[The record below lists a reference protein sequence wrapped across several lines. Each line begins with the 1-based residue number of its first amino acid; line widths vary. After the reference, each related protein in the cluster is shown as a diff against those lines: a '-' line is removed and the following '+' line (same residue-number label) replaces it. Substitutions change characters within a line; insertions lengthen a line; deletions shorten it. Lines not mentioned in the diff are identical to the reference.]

1 MLGPSSFRS
10 QQPVKS
16 SLKTYRSRGK
26 RTAEPAT
33 SSDAT
38 TSDHKPARQF
48 DWDRLAQERKARIEN
63 ARIQAQRR
71 KEAQLEQEAED
82 AQLIAALYSDPASD
96 EALSQESDAVMVVPS
111 TQGSEDELAYPSYRD
126 PASSASGRTSDVSF
140 SIPTEPT
147 SRMKQALQRE
157 KTFSEQD
164 YEDDDQ
170 DEADGEDGQDEVLF
184 RSPSFDLLKRLREIP
199 KPQFPEPRTSAFE
212 YGPLSEPGLDV
223 PAGTGPISTSA
234 APSLLSSPSLPSTA
248 IDTHDPKN
256 PFLILESPKIK
267 KTMDIFQRRRQQ
279 LTELQNR
286 RKSTHERPTGT
297 AGPTQDLDLSMEI
310 EAPRNMQ
317 QRQQRRD
324 MPSVEKDRP
333 EDDLRLESVRDYE
346 APKHHHRQTTP
357 EPSQP
362 KDADGHEQDDGLDWA
377 LGKRMSSIE
386 ITPRR
391 MMAKQ
396 RKLAAQDPVSPSRPD
411 RTTAVQRGAGRALDR
426 NRRTESSLQPPPKLH
441 LGRDALDSTHHSDE
455 FDFLF
460 NPKSSVFKSRNQ
472 STNSLNSSEKMRP
485 TSLEAP
491 YEGQLASTNLNPKEA
506 PTHAMEQQRR
516 PKTSQDQRIATA
528 TPTSRPLMRREHKDG
543 REDAFDGRPSSSQLK
558 ARSITS
564 YQDPSSALPSEPRQS
579 SPPRQQSVNT
589 YEQEPKRLQ
598 PARQIRSLRRP
609 PAVLVSHRNKEIFR
623 PTLEDLL
630 AISDQRFF
638 EQFRDADSSFDASLS
653 IGDKEN
659 RPEKEGKALTSGVQ
673 QRTEIV
679 DFESLL
685 PECMA
690 KTLTKIGEASYSEV
704 YTVDLPVQQQRQ
716 HRLQQSLRKKKS
728 WSSYSR
734 GGRQGQED
742 ETALFQSPRLN
753 SYVKESA
760 EDDLTPQSMES
771 RGGAAGGERTRLV
784 MKIMPFNET
793 ADGSATDPERTRKSR
808 GRTRTESDLLALE
821 DIYREA
827 RVSTQIMHGWKG
839 FIGSF
844 GALVVRGKYPKPLL
858 AAWDRFRK
866 ANGTESWRPDI
877 YPKNQLYCIILLP
890 YGGTDLEH
898 CPLASWKQAW
908 SVLTQIAA
916 SLESKEQAP
925 FWFEHRDLHWGN
937 ILVKGTRQE
946 SVVFA
951 RRDFDRDEQQQ
962 EKGSGTDLGARQEHR
977 IIPTFGIVVQMIDF
991 TLARVQGDKGN
1002 LIYMDLEKDQDLFR
1016 GQGDYQFEIYRKM
1029 RKQIGKDWA
1038 ASCPR
1043 TNLYWLHYIAD
1054 KLVNEKELDIP
1065 SAYPSSNREKIA
1077 VLKRPSSFSSSGRGT
1092 VNGCG
1097 EDDEMME
1104 AWCYSRVLAVLKM
1117 YPDRLDPSGQT
1128 PSGTVLDL
1136 LLYDGS

>member
-26 RTAEPAT
+26 RTTAFAR
-33 SSDAT
+33 SSDT
-38 TSDHKPARQF
+38 STSDHKLARQF

-63 ARIQAQRR
+63 ARVQAQRR
-71 KEAQLEQEAED
+71 REAQLEQEAED
-82 AQLIAALYSDPASD
+82 AQLVAALYSDPPSD
-96 EALSQESDAVMVVPS
+96 EALSQESEAVMVVPS
-111 TQGSEDELAYPSYRD
+111 TQGSDDELAYPSYTD
-126 PASSASGRTSDVSF
+126 TFASASARNSSVSF
-140 SIPTEPT
+140 SIPTEAT
-147 SRMKQALQRE
+147 TRMRQALQRE

-164 YEDDDQ
+164 YEEDDP
-170 DEADGEDGQDEVLF
+170 DEMDGEDGQDEVLF

-199 KPQFPEPRTSAFE
+199 KPQFPEPRTSTF
-212 YGPLSEPGLDV
+212 GFG
-223 PAGTGPISTSA
+223 
-234 APSLLSSPSLPSTA
+234 LLSGPGSDSSADAGPVSASDPPSLPSAA
-248 IDTHDPKN
+248 IHTHDPKN

-286 RKSTHERPTGT
+286 RKSTSERPKGS
-297 AGPTQDLDLSMEI
+297 AGLAQDPDLSMETDT
-310 EAPRNMQ
+310 PSNLQ

-324 MPSVEKDRP
+324 MASFEREKS
-333 EDDLRLESVRDYE
+333 EDVLGLESVRDYV
-346 APKHHHRQTTP
+346 APKRNLRQTTP
-357 EPSQP
+357 EPRTP
-362 KDADGHEQDDGLDWA
+362 KDTDGDEQDDCVDRA

-396 RKLAAQDPVSPSRPD
+396 RKLAAQDPVSPTRPD
-411 RTTAVQRGAGRALDR
+411 RTMAAQRGAGRALVR
-426 NRRTESSLQPPPKLH
+426 TRRTEPLPQPPPKLY
-441 LGRDALDSTHHSDE
+441 LDRDPPATIHNSDE

-460 NPKSSVFKSRNQ
+460 NPKSSVFKSRSQ
-472 STNSLNSSEKMRP
+472 STHSLSSSEPIRP
-485 TSLEAP
+485 TSLESP
-491 YEGQLASTNLNPKEA
+491 YEWQRPSPTLNTKKA
-506 PTHAMEQQRR
+506 PIQSMDPQQRS
-516 PKTSQDQRIATA
+516 KMNQDQRNTTVSA
-528 TPTSRPLMRREHKDG
+528 SSLRRQELKDGCGLVFDDRPL
-543 REDAFDGRPSSSQLK
+543 PSQLK
-558 ARSITS
+558 ARSATS
-564 YQDPSSALPSEPRQS
+564 REDPIAMLPLEQQERPSS
-579 SPPRQQSVNT
+579 RQQSTDT
-589 YEQEPKRLQ
+589 YEEGTKRPQ
-598 PARQIRSLRRP
+598 AARQVRSLRRP
-609 PAVLVSHRNKEIFR
+609 PAVLVSHRNKGIFR

-638 EQFRDADSSFDASLS
+638 EQFRDADSSSASLAS
-653 IGDKEN
+653 VGDKEN
-659 RPEKEGKALTSGVQ
+659 RPEQEKGATTSEVSPG
-673 QRTEIV
+673 TAIV

-716 HRLQQSLRKKKS
+716 HRLEQSLRKKKS
-728 WSSYSR
+728 WSHYSR
-734 GGRQGQED
+734 GGRQGADD
-742 ETALFQSPRLN
+742 EAALFQSPRLN

-760 EDDLTPQSMES
+760 EDDLTPQTTDS
-771 RGGAAGGERTRLV
+771 RNGATGGERTRLV
-784 MKIMPFNET
+784 MKIMPFNT
-793 ADGSATDPERTRKSR
+793 TGDGSATDSERTRKSR
-808 GRTRTESDLLALE
+808 GRTRSESDLLALE

-844 GALVVRGKYPKPLL
+844 GALVVRGRYPKPLL

-890 YGGTDLEH
+890 YGGTDLER
-898 CPLASWKQAW
+898 CPLANWKQAW

-925 FWFEHRDLHWGN
+925 YWFEHRDLHWGN

-951 RRDFDRDEQQQ
+951 RRDVERDNQRQ
-962 EKGSGTDLGARQEHR
+962 EMASSADLRARQEHR
-977 IIPTFGIVVQMIDF
+977 TVPTFGIVVQMIDF

-1054 KLVNEKELDIP
+1054 KLVNEKELEVP
-1065 SAYPSSNREKIA
+1065 RLYPSSNSREKIA
-1077 VLKRPSSFSSSGRGT
+1077 VVRRPSSFSSS
-1092 VNGCG
+1092 NGHG
-1097 EDDEMME
+1097 MVQGSEDDDEQLE

-1117 YPDRLDPSGQT
+1117 YPDRLDPCGQT

-1136 LLYDGS
+1136 LLHEGGP

>member
-10 QQPVKS
+10 QQPAKS
-16 SLKTYRSRGK
+16 SLKTYRSRGR
-26 RTAEPAT
+26 RTAASAP
-33 SSDAT
+33 SSDT
-38 TSDHKPARQF
+38 TSSDHKPARQF

-63 ARIQAQRR
+63 ARAQAQRR
-71 KEAQLEQEAED
+71 REAQLEQEAED
-82 AQLIAALYSDPASD
+82 AQLVAALYSDPPSD
-96 EALSQESDAVMVVPS
+96 DALSQESVAVMVVPS
-111 TQGSEDELAYPSYRD
+111 TQGSEDELTYPSYSN
-126 PASSASGRTSDVSF
+126 PALSSSARTSNVSF
-140 SIPTEPT
+140 SIPPETT
-147 SRMKQALQRE
+147 HRLRQALQRE

-164 YEDDDQ
+164 YEDEDQ
-170 DEADGEDGQDEVLF
+170 DEAGDEDGQDEVLF

-199 KPQFPEPRTSAFE
+199 KPQFPEPRTSTFG
-212 YGPLSEPGLDV
+212 YGPLSESGSDT
-223 PAGTGPISTSA
+223 PAAAGPISTSA
-234 APSLLSSPSLPSTA
+234 SPSLLDSPSVSSTA
-248 IDTHDPKN
+248 ADMNDPKN

-279 LTELQNR
+279 LTEMQNR
-286 RKSTHERPTGT
+286 RKSTTERARGSTGLM
-297 AGPTQDLDLSMEI
+297 QDPDSTMEI
-310 EAPRNMQ
+310 QTPRNLQ
-317 QRQQRRD
+317 QRQQRGNTVT
-324 MPSVEKDRP
+324 SEKENS
-333 EDDLRLESVRDYE
+333 EDILGLESVRDYV
-346 APKHHHRQTTP
+346 APKQHPRQTTP
-357 EPSQP
+357 EPSTP
-362 KDADGHEQDDGLDWA
+362 KDAGGTEQDDCVDLA

-396 RKLAAQDPVSPSRPD
+396 RKLAEQDPISPSRLD
-411 RTTAVQRGAGRALDR
+411 RTATAQRGADRALDR
-426 NRRTESSLQPPPKLH
+426 NRRTESSLQSLPKLY
-441 LGRDALDSTHHSDE
+441 LDRDPPRNNHDSDE

-460 NPKSSVFKSRNQ
+460 NPKSSRNQ
-472 STNSLNSSEKMRP
+472 SKNSLSSLEKMRVA
-485 TSLEAP
+485 SLQDP
-491 YEGQLASTNLNPKEA
+491 YERQPKKA
-506 PTHAMEQQRR
+506 PTYSMEQQRR
-516 PKTSQDQRIATA
+516 SKTNSDQR
-528 TPTSRPLMRREHKDG
+528 TPADASASRSLINRELKDG
-543 REDAFDGRPSSSQLK
+543 REHVFDDRPLPSQLK
-558 ARSITS
+558 VRSTPSHHDPAPMFPLEQRQTS
-564 YQDPSSALPSEPRQS
+564 PS
-579 SPPRQQSVNT
+579 RQQSVDT
-589 YEQEPKRLQ
+589 HEQGAKRPQ
-598 PARQIRSLRRP
+598 PARQVRSLRRP

-623 PTLEDLL
+623 PTLQDLL

-638 EQFRDADSSFDASLS
+638 EQFRDADSSSDPLAA

-659 RPEKEGKALTSGVQ
+659 RPEQEDRSVTSGLQ
-673 QRTEIV
+673 QETEIV

-716 HRLQQSLRKKKS
+716 HRLLQQSLRKKKS

-734 GGRQGQED
+734 GDRQGAED
-742 ETALFQSPRLN
+742 EAALFQSPRLN

-760 EDDLTPQSMES
+760 EDDLTPQSTDS
-771 RGGAAGGERTRLV
+771 RNGATGGERTRLV

-793 ADGSATDPERTRKSR
+793 GDGSTTDPERTRKSR

-898 CPLASWKQAW
+898 CPLANWKQAW
-908 SVLTQIAA
+908 SVLTQLAA

-951 RRDFDRDEQQQ
+951 RRDFDRDDQQQ
-962 EKGSGTDLGARQEHR
+962 DKGSSIDLRARQEHR
-977 IIPTFGIVVQMIDF
+977 TIPTFGIVVQMIDF

-1054 KLVNEKELDIP
+1054 KLVNEKELDVP
-1065 SAYPSSNREKIA
+1065 SSYPSSSSREKIA
-1077 VLKRPSSFSSSGRGT
+1077 VLKRPSSFSSSNGYGAVRGS
-1092 VNGCG
+1092 
-1097 EDDEMME
+1097 EDDEKLE

-1136 LLYDGS
+1136 LLHDGS

>member
-26 RTAEPAT
+26 RTAASAP
-33 SSDAT
+33 SSDAS
-38 TSDHKPARQF
+38 TSDPKPARQF
-48 DWDRLAQERKARIEN
+48 DWDRLAQERKVRIEN
-63 ARIQAQRR
+63 ARVQAQRR
-71 KEAQLEQEAED
+71 REAQLEQEAED
-82 AQLIAALYSDPASD
+82 AQLVAALYSDPPSD
-96 EALSQESDAVMVVPS
+96 EALSQESEAVMVVPS
-111 TQGSEDELAYPSYRD
+111 TQGSDDELAYPSYTD
-126 PASSASGRTSDVSF
+126 PFTSAPPRTSSVSF
-140 SIPTEPT
+140 SIPPEATT
-147 SRMKQALQRE
+147 RMKQALQRE

-164 YEDDDQ
+164 YEDDNQ
-170 DEADGEDGQDEVLF
+170 DAVDGEDGQDEVLF

-199 KPQFPEPRTSAFE
+199 KPQFPEPRTSTFG
-212 YGPLSEPGLDV
+212 YGPLSGPGPDS
-223 PAGTGPISTSA
+223 PIEAGRISTSV
-234 APSLLSSPSLPSTA
+234 SPSIPSTA
-248 IDTHDPKN
+248 IHAHDPKN

-286 RKSTHERPTGT
+286 RKSTSDRPRGS
-297 AGPTQDLDLSMEI
+297 AGLEQDPDLTMET
-310 EAPRNMQ
+310 ETPSSLQ
-317 QRQQRRD
+317 QRHQRRD
-324 MPSVEKDRP
+324 MAAFGREKS
-333 EDDLRLESVRDYE
+333 EDILGLESVRDYV
-346 APKHHHRQTTP
+346 ASKQHARQTTP
-357 EPSQP
+357 EPRAP
-362 KDADGHEQDDGLDWA
+362 KATDGDEQDDCVDRA

-396 RKLAAQDPVSPSRPD
+396 RKLAAQDPVSPSRRD
-411 RTTAVQRGAGRALDR
+411 RTKATQRGASRALDGTH
-426 NRRTESSLQPPPKLH
+426 RTEALSQPPPKLY
-441 LGRDALDSTHHSDE
+441 LDRDPADTFHNRDE

-460 NPKSSVFKSRNQ
+460 NPKSSVYKSRSQ
-472 STNSLNSSEKMRP
+472 STHSLSSSEQNRS
-485 TSLEAP
+485 TGLENP
-491 YEGQLASTNLNPKEA
+491 YERKRLSPSLDSKKA
-506 PTHAMEQQRR
+506 PTHSVDPQQRS
-516 PKTSQDQRIATA
+516 KMNQDQPTNTLSAS
-528 TPTSRPLMRREHKDG
+528 TSRKQELKNGHG
-543 REDAFDGRPSSSQLK
+543 LAFDDRSLSSQLK
-558 ARSITS
+558 ARSAASHQNPIATLS
-564 YQDPSSALPSEPRQS
+564 LDQQQRSSS
-579 SPPRQQSVNT
+579 RQQST
-589 YEQEPKRLQ
+589 DAYEHGAKRPQ
-598 PARQIRSLRRP
+598 AARQVRSLRRP

-623 PTLEDLL
+623 PTLDDLL

-638 EQFRDADSSFDASLS
+638 EQFRDADSSSTSLDS
-653 IGDKEN
+653 LGDEEN
-659 RPEKEGKALTSGVQ
+659 RPEHEERATTSEVSQG
-673 QRTEIV
+673 TEIV

-728 WSSYSR
+728 WSHDSR
-734 GGRQGQED
+734 SGRPGAED
-742 ETALFQSPRLN
+742 EAALFQSPRLN

-760 EDDLTPQSMES
+760 EDDLTPQTTDS
-771 RGGAAGGERTRLV
+771 REDATGGERTRLV
-784 MKIMPFNET
+784 MKIMPFNT
-793 ADGSATDPERTRKSR
+793 TGDGSASDSERTRKSR

-844 GALVVRGKYPKPLL
+844 GALVVRGRYPKPLL

-898 CPLASWKQAW
+898 CPLANWKQAW

-925 FWFEHRDLHWGN
+925 YWFEHRDLHWGN
-937 ILVKGTRQE
+937 ILVKGTRQKNM
-946 SVVFA
+946 VFA
-951 RRDFDRDEQQQ
+951 RRDVDRDDQRQ
-962 EKGSGTDLGARQEHR
+962 ENDSSADLRARQEHR
-977 IIPTFGIVVQMIDF
+977 TIPTFGIVVQMIDF

-1054 KLVNEKELDIP
+1054 KLVNEKELDVP
-1065 SAYPSSNREKIA
+1065 DLYPSSSSREKIS
-1077 VLKRPSSFSSSGRGT
+1077 VVRRPSSFSSSVGPGM
-1092 VNGCG
+1092 VQGS
-1097 EDDEMME
+1097 EDDDEQLE

-1117 YPDRLDPSGQT
+1117 YPDRLDPCGQT

-1136 LLYDGS
+1136 LLHDGGT

>member
-26 RTAEPAT
+26 RAAASAS
-33 SSDAT
+33 SSDT
-38 TSDHKPARQF
+38 TASDHKPARQF
-48 DWDRLAQERKARIEN
+48 DWDRLAQERKARIEH
-63 ARIQAQRR
+63 ARVQAQLRR
-71 KEAQLEQEAED
+71 EAQLEQEAED
-82 AQLIAALYSDPASD
+82 AQLVAALYSDPPSD

-111 TQGSEDELAYPSYRD
+111 TQGSEDELTYPSYTT
-126 PASSASGRTSDVSF
+126 PTSSSSGRTSSVSF
-140 SIPTEPT
+140 SIPAETT
-147 SRMKQALQRE
+147 TRMKQALQRE

-199 KPQFPEPRTSAFE
+199 KPQFPEPRTSTFG
-212 YGPLSEPGLDV
+212 YGPLSEPGSSA
-223 PAGTGPISTSA
+223 PADAGPISASV
-234 APSLLSSPSLPSTA
+234 SPSLPSTA
-248 IDTHDPKN
+248 IGVHDPKN

-286 RKSTHERPTGT
+286 RKSTSERPRGS
-297 AGPTQDLDLSMEI
+297 AGLTQDTDLTTET
-310 EAPRNMQ
+310 EALGSLQ

-324 MPSVEKDRP
+324 MATSEKDKS
-333 EDDLRLESVRDYE
+333 EDILGLEVARDYV
-346 APKHHHRQTTP
+346 APTQHPRQTTP
-357 EPSQP
+357 EPSTP
-362 KDADGHEQDDGLDWA
+362 KNADGNDQDDCVDWA

-396 RKLAAQDPVSPSRPD
+396 RKLAAQDPVSP
-411 RTTAVQRGAGRALDR
+411 
-426 NRRTESSLQPPPKLH
+426 NRCTEPLLEPPPKLY
-441 LGRDALDSTHHSDE
+441 LDRDPPDNTHDSDE

-460 NPKSSVFKSRNQ
+460 NSKSSLFKSRN
-472 STNSLNSSEKMRP
+472 TLANSLNSSEKNRS
-485 TSLEAP
+485 TSLEGP
-491 YEGQLASTNLNPKEA
+491 YEWQLSSPTLNPKKA
-506 PTHAMEQQRR
+506 QTQSMEQQRR
-516 PKTSQDQRIATA
+516 SKMNQDQRTTTSAS
-528 TPTSRPLMRREHKDG
+528 TSRKQELKKGCENVFDDRPL
-543 REDAFDGRPSSSQLK
+543 PSQLK
-558 ARSITS
+558 ARSSTS
-564 YQDPSSALPSEPRQS
+564 YQDPIAVLPLVQRQP
-579 SPPRQQSVNT
+579 SPSRQQSTVAN
-589 YEQEPKRLQ
+589 EHEAMRPQ
-598 PARQIRSLRRP
+598 PARLVRSLRRP

-638 EQFRDADSSFDASLS
+638 EQFRDADSSSDPLGS

-659 RPEKEGKALTSGVQ
+659 RPEQQSRGTTSGVQ

-716 HRLQQSLRKKKS
+716 HRLQQSLRKKNS

-734 GGRQGQED
+734 GSTQRAGD
-742 ETALFQSPRLN
+742 EIALFQSPRLN

-760 EDDLTPQSMES
+760 EDDLTPQSTDS
-771 RGGAAGGERTRLV
+771 RNGATAERTRLV

-793 ADGSATDPERTRKSR
+793 GEGSATDSERTRKSR

-898 CPLASWKQAW
+898 CPLANWKQAW

-946 SVVFA
+946 SMAFA
-951 RRDFDRDEQQQ
+951 RRDFDRDDEHQK
-962 EKGSGTDLGARQEHR
+962 KGSSTDLQARQEHR
-977 IIPTFGIVVQMIDF
+977 TIPTFGIVVQMIDF

-1054 KLVNEKELDIP
+1054 KLVNEKELDVP
-1065 SAYPSSNREKIA
+1065 SSYPSSSSREKIP
-1077 VLKRPSSFSSSGRGT
+1077 LLRRPSMFSSSSGQGM
-1092 VNGCG
+1092 VHCG
-1097 EDDEMME
+1097 SDDDEKME

-1117 YPDRLDPSGQT
+1117 YPDRLDPCGQT
-1128 PSGTVLDL
+1128 PSRTVLDL
-1136 LLYDGS
+1136 LLHDGS

>member
-26 RTAEPAT
+26 RTAASAT
-33 SSDAT
+33 SSHTA
-38 TSDHKPARQF
+38 TSDPKPARQF

-63 ARIQAQRR
+63 ARAQAQRR
-71 KEAQLEQEAED
+71 REAQLEQEAED
-82 AQLIAALYSDPASD
+82 AQLVAALYSDPPSD
-96 EALSQESDAVMVVPS
+96 EALSQESEAVMVVPS
-111 TQGSEDELAYPSYRD
+111 TQGSEDELVYPSYTD
-126 PASSASGRTSDVSF
+126 SAPSSSTRTSSVSF
-140 SIPTEPT
+140 SIPTEAT
-147 SRMKQALQRE
+147 TRMKQALQRE

-164 YEDDDQ
+164 YEDDEQ
-170 DEADGEDGQDEVLF
+170 DEADGDDGQDEVLF

-199 KPQFPEPRTSAFE
+199 KPQFPEPRTSTFG
-212 YGPLSEPGLDV
+212 YGPLSEPETEALV
-223 PAGTGPISTSA
+223 GPG
-234 APSLLSSPSLPSTA
+234 LLSSTASPSLPSAT
-248 IDTHDPKN
+248 IDMHDPKN

-286 RKSTHERPTGT
+286 AKSTGERPRGS
-297 AGPTQDLDLSMEI
+297 AGCPQDPDLTMETV
-310 EAPRNMQ
+310 APGNLQ
-317 QRQQRRD
+317 QRQQRHDLAILGRGKSED
-324 MPSVEKDRP
+324 MLGLNSVKDYAALKEHP
-333 EDDLRLESVRDYE
+333 
-346 APKHHHRQTTP
+346 RQTTP
-357 EPSQP
+357 EPSIP
-362 KDADGHEQDDGLDWA
+362 KHADGDEQDDCVDWA

-391 MMAKQ
+391 LMAKQ

-411 RTTAVQRGAGRALDR
+411 RTAAAQHGAGRAFDR
-426 NRRTESSLQPPPKLH
+426 NHHTGSSLQPPPKLY
-441 LGRDALDSTHHSDE
+441 LDRDPPNNIHDGDE

-460 NPKSSVFKSRNQ
+460 DSKSSVLKSWDP
-472 STNSLNSSEKMRP
+472 STSSLSSSGKHRP
-485 TSLEAP
+485 T
-491 YEGQLASTNLNPKEA
+491 ASWDVFEQQHSS
-506 PTHAMEQQRR
+506 PTLSSKKASIHSMNQQRR
-516 PKTSQDQRIATA
+516 SKTSQHHRTTA
-528 TPTSRPLMRREHKDG
+528 AAPVSRSLMKSELKDDREPVFDDRPL
-543 REDAFDGRPSSSQLK
+543 SSQSK
-558 ARSITS
+558 VRSATS
-564 YQDPSSALPSEPRQS
+564 YQDAAALSPRERRQS
-579 SPPRQQSVNT
+579 SPCRQQPVDTS
-589 YEQEPKRLQ
+589 EQGEKR
-598 PARQIRSLRRP
+598 PPPTRQIRSLRRP

-638 EQFRDADSSFDASLS
+638 EQFRAADSSSNPLVS
-653 IGDKEN
+653 TGDKEN
-659 RPEKEGKALTSGVQ
+659 RPEQHDKVTTVGAQ
-673 QRTEIV
+673 QRADIV

-716 HRLQQSLRKKKS
+716 HRLQQSLRQKKS
-728 WSSYSR
+728 WSNYSR
-734 GGRQGQED
+734 GGKQAVED
-742 ETALFQSPRLN
+742 EPALFLSPRLN

-760 EDDLTPQSMES
+760 EDDLTLQSTDS
-771 RGGAAGGERTRLV
+771 HNAAGVERTRLV

-793 ADGSATDPERTRKSR
+793 GDGSATDSVRTRKSR

-898 CPLASWKQAW
+898 CPLANWKQAW

-937 ILVKGTRQE
+937 ILVKTTRQE
-946 SVVFA
+946 NVVFA
-951 RRDFDRDEQQQ
+951 RRDSDRDDPHPT
-962 EKGSGTDLGARQEHR
+962 KGSSLDLGARHEHR
-977 IIPTFGIVVQMIDF
+977 TIPTFGIVVQMIDF

-1065 SAYPSSNREKIA
+1065 SSYPSTHSRDKIS
-1077 VLKRPSSFSSSGRGT
+1077 VLRRPSSFSSSIGQGG
-1092 VNGCG
+1092 VHSSD
-1097 EDDEMME
+1097 DDENME

-1117 YPDRLDPSGQT
+1117 YPDRLDPCGQT

-1136 LLYDGS
+1136 LLHDGSS